1 MTIFEKIKVSV
12 SGKTFG
18 PIPIPKLGLVLGSQY
33 HNLVSVVQHSGERAT
48 GYGVA
53 FLNTLFGQFSNS
65 KLLKDSRALTGS
77 NVKK

>member
-1 MTIFEKIKVSV
+1 MAKPVKD
-12 SGKTFG
+12 
-18 PIPIPKLGLVLGSQY
+18 
-33 HNLVSVVQHSGERAT
+33 GERAT

-53 FLNTLFGQFSNS
+53 LLNTLFGQFSNS